1 MAVRN
6 DFTAGEVLAA
16 ADLNDTFAEKVGN
29 SIVDAKGDLIAAT
42 AADTLARLAVGAN
55 GAVLTADST
64 ATTGLRWS
72 AGQKILQIVRATD
85 STNRTTTSTSFVDAS
100 GMSVSIT
107 PQKSDSAI
115 IVISIF
121 RCGIGS
127 ADDGVLA
134 RLTDSSNNALSGAE
148 SMLFLVDAGQITHST
163 HTLIGYST
171 PSSVSQQTYKVRF
184 CATPTA
190 VTATIANATNT
201 GQLYAIEVSA

>member
-1 MAVRN
+1 MPSVISGDANVSATEFGFLDGVTSSLQTQIN
-6 DFTAGEVLAA
+6 SKLNLAG
-16 ADLNDTFAEKVGN
+16 G
-29 SIVDAKGDLIAAT
+29 
-42 AADTLARLAVGAN
+42 
-55 GAVLTADST
+55 
-64 ATTGLRWS
+64 
-72 AGQKILQIVRATD
+72 KILQIVRATD

-134 RLTDSSNNALSGAE
+134 QLTDSSNNALSGAE